1 MQDWRTLY
9 QQKLTTAEEAVKH
22 IKSGD
27 RVVVTHATGEPILLT
42 DAMVANAEQYEN
54 VEVVHMVAMG
64 KAEYC
69 LPENSKH
76 FRHNSLFLGGS
87 TRKAIEEGR
96 GDFTPV
102 FFSEIPELF
111 RTNLHPNVVLL
122 HLSTPDEHG
131 YCSFGVS
138 CDYTKP
144 AAECADLLIAQ
155 INPKMPRTMGDSFIH
170 VSKLDYIV
178 EQETDLIELAPP
190 HIGDVERAI
199 GENIASLVKDGDCL
213 QLGIGAIPDAVLLF
227 LKDKKDLGI
236 HSEMFSDGVV
246 ELVEAGVITNAK
258 KNIHK
263 GKSVATFLMGTRRL
277 YDYVDNNPEVA
288 MMPVDYVNDPRVI
301 CQNDNLVSINS
312 CVQVDLM
319 GQVVSTCVGLRQIS
333 GVGGQV
339 DFVRGANMSRG
350 GRTIMAMPST
360 AAKGTISKIVPL
372 IDEGAAVT
380 TSRYDVNYVVTE
392 YGIAQLKGKTLRER
406 AEVEPG
412 DLVMF
417 AAGSRLASDEIL
429 GGMRCHMADALN
441 VPREGHDFLWVVNFP
456 LFHWDEERKAYAAE
470 HQPFTLPTESDVEK
484 IKADPL
490 AAGSYTYDFV
500 MDGYEAGGG
509 GMRIHDAAMQEA
521 MLELLGFTPERARE
535 QFGYVM
541 EALEFGA
548 PPMGGFALGLDRV
561 CMLLTGSDSIREVMA
576 FPKTSSG
583 SDLMSDAPGEVS
595 AKQLK
600 EVSIRPL

>member
-1 MQDWRTLY
+1 MTWRTWYKEHLFTPAQAV
-9 QQKLTTAEEAVKH
+9 QQ
-22 IKSGD
+22 IKSGQ
-27 RVVVTHATGEPILLT
+27 RVVVAHACGEPSIIL
-42 DAMVANAEQYEN
+42 DALVAHAAQYEN
-54 VEVVHMVAMG
+54 VEIIHMVAMG
-64 KAEYC
+64 KAAYC
-69 LPENSKH
+69 QPQYDKNFH
-76 FRHNSLFLGGS
+76 HNAFFLGGS
-87 TRKAIEEGR
+87 TRAAAAEGR
-96 GDFTPV
+96 VDFTPV
-102 FFSEIPELF
+102 YFSEIPGLLREDL
-111 RTNLHPNVVLL
+111 RPNVTLL
-122 HLSTPDEHG
+122 QCSPPDAHG
-131 YCSFGVS
+131 YVSLGVS
-138 CDYTKP
+138 VDYTKP

-178 EQETDLIELAPP
+178 EQETDLIELPPP
-190 HIGDVERAI
+190 HIGEVERAI

-246 ELVEAGVITNAK
+246 ELVEAGVITNAR

-406 AEVEPG
+406 ARELIAIAHP
-412 DLVMF
+412 DF
-417 AAGSRLASDEIL
+417 
-429 GGMRCHMADALN
+429 
-441 VPREGHDFLWVVNFP
+441 REGLIKVY
-456 LFHWDEERKAYAAE
+456 EERFHCK
-470 HQPFTLPTESDVEK
+470 F
-484 IKADPL
+484 
-490 AAGSYTYDFV
+490 
-500 MDGYEAGGG
+500 
-509 GMRIHDAAMQEA
+509 
-521 MLELLGFTPERARE
+521 
-535 QFGYVM
+535 
-541 EALEFGA
+541 
-548 PPMGGFALGLDRV
+548 
-561 CMLLTGSDSIREVMA
+561 
-576 FPKTSSG
+576 
-583 SDLMSDAPGEVS
+583 
-595 AKQLK
+595 
-600 EVSIRPL
+600 